1 VLIENYQR
9 SPSWTKL
16 TPRTQQTYLIYLRV
30 IYKDVGDLRIAD
42 FTRRTFLG
50 LRDAVASARGH
61 GAAIGLVRA
70 TSSLFS
76 WAIDRDFATINPA
89 FKGGRELHRGHLTA
103 WTQEQAS
110 IAMLRL
116 SEPLRRVVVLAL
128 YTGARRGDLC
138 AMPWSAYDGTY
149 LRFVPQK
156 TRHRQPE
163 QLVIPCL
170 PALKA
175 ELDEWRKGALTGIGN
190 ATILANARGK
200 PWHPNNVSHQLPE
213 ALARIGLTNELNVH
227 GLRKLAAR
235 NLAEAGC
242 SSKLIAAITGHAS
255 LQMIELYTRSADQKT
270 MAEAAIIRLADHL
283 GQKP

>member
-1 VLIENYQR
+1 
-9 SPSWTKL
+9 
-16 TPRTQQTYLIYLRV
+16 
-30 IYKDVGDLRIAD
+30 
-42 FTRRTFLG
+42 
-50 LRDAVASARGH
+50 
-61 GAAIGLVRA
+61 
-70 TSSLFS
+70 
-76 WAIDRDFATINPA
+76 
-89 FKGGRELHRGHLTA
+89 
-103 WTQEQAS
+103 
-110 IAMLRL
+110 
-116 SEPLRRVVVLAL
+116 
-128 YTGARRGDLC
+128 
-138 AMPWSAYDGTY
+138 
-149 LRFVPQK
+149 VPQK